1 MAQRLLKKPSAY
13 STLICQQDDT
23 DVDSR
28 ILNVSFSAKRPDV
41 PGEEFYQPQFLRE
54 RVYLHRASLA
64 KLATVTVSFYPF
76 LPVLLFTS
84 SFIVNFDATL
94 RYDISRSYSVIVGH
108 M

>member
-1 MAQRLLKKPSAY
+1 MKNTAVIRRHYLHSIFACK
-13 STLICQQDDT
+13 QDDT

-64 KLATVTVSFYPF
+64 KLATVKVTLS
-76 LPVLLFTS
+76 VL
-84 SFIVNFDATL
+84 
-94 RYDISRSYSVIVGH
+94 H
-108 M
+108 H